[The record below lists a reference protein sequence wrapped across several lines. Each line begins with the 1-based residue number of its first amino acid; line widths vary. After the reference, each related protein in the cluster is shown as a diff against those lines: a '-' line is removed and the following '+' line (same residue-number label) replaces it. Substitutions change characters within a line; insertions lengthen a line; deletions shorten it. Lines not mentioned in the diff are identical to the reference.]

1 MRRLDW
7 FLAAVI
13 GAFLVAG
20 VAAQALSH
28 SVVSAIGV
36 PTARESFVERLV
48 SPHAEPISVQC
59 PAVLRRL
66 GRG

>member
-20 VAAQALSH
+20 IAAQALSQA
-28 SVVSAIGV
+28 VVGV
-36 PTARESFVERLV
+36 VAGAPDTRGGFVERLLN
-48 SPHAEPISVQC
+48 PHADPISVQY
-59 PAVLRRL
+59 PTLLRR
-66 GRG
+66 R